1 MNKTDERVLEEKM
14 TSTYTLTN
22 ELDKFNLSQL
32 IKSFKVRKVRGFI
45 SEKQKD
51 NVKTQLKHQ
60 TSLYNFTLKYLYD
73 HFGRFNIKRHLADN
87 MTNIQYMVRDIRR
100 SYMLYLTNGAKNRWD
115 IKKTG
120 IHSQAAQ
127 EFIGQ
132 IIRNFIMYRKT
143 YLIPRSK
150 WSDEAKAQYKVKNG
164 KAWYR
169 AGALKFKDQNE
180 TTDVLTLPNNSTIK
194 FPDRNCLY
202 IQSIGHVM
210 VNYDLSNLEPS
221 DIAQVK
227 FRIRGNGDAE
237 VQLVISY
244 EVERKE
250 AETATGYDWGMH
262 ENTVWTSNTGEK
274 INLENALLEELKVL
288 ERQIQDLDTQM
299 KNHRKGTSKYK
310 KLEKKRQKLYAKHT
324 HKRENQFRHDAI
336 KMLEGTDVIA
346 LENLDSF
353 TMRRQGKTSA
363 KNKGFNSKLSVLSP
377 YKQIQFIKQLANRL
391 GKTVLLVDPKY
402 TSQFD
407 YGTSNYRKHELN
419 ERSWYNAL
427 GELIDRDINA
437 AMNILKWALN
447 PELHGRL
454 IADEEFKK
462 DYEHWSQLVKVY

>member
-1 MNKTDERVLEEKM
+1 MQSKHILKN
-14 TSTYTLTN
+14 N
-22 ELDKFNLSQL
+22 ELDKFDLSQ
-32 IKSFKVRKVRGFI
+32 IIEFYKTRKVRGFI
-45 SEKQKD
+45 SEKQKE
-51 NVKTQLKHQ
+51 NVKTQLKNQ
-60 TSLYNFTLKYLYD
+60 TKLYNFTLKYLYD
-73 HFGRFNIKRHLADN
+73 HFGRFNTKRSLTDS
-87 MTNIQYMVRDIRR
+87 MSNIQRLESEIRQQ
-100 SYMLYLTNGAKNRWD
+100 YMLYLTNGGKTRWNT
-115 IKKTG
+115 KKTG

-127 EFIGQ
+127 EFVRQ
-132 IIRNFIMYRKT
+132 TIRNFIMYRKT

-194 FPDRNCLY
+194 FPDRNGLY

-210 VNYDLSNLEPS
+210 VNYDLSKLEPGN
-221 DIAQVK
+221 IAYVRFK
-227 FRIRGNGDAE
+227 IRGNGDIE

-244 EVERKE
+244 EVERQE
-250 AETATGYDWGMH
+250 AKTATGYDWGMY
-262 ENTVWTSNTGEK
+262 ENTIWTSNTGEK

-324 HKRENQFRHDAI
+324 NKRNNKFRHDAI

-346 LENLDSF
+346 LEDLDAF

-363 KNKGFNSKLSVLSP
+363 KNKGFNGKLSVLSP

-407 YGTSNYRKHELN
+407 FGTNNYRKHALDERGWFNEL
-419 ERSWYNAL
+419 
-427 GELIDRDINA
+427 GKLIDRNINA
-437 AMNILKWALN
+437 AMNILIWALN

>member
-1 MNKTDERVLEEKM
+1 MLSKHILEN
-14 TSTYTLTN
+14 N
-22 ELDKFNLSQL
+22 ELDEFNLSSI

-45 SEKQKD
+45 SANQFENLKS
-51 NVKTQLKHQ
+51 QLKHQ
-60 TSLYNFTLKYLYD
+60 TKLYNFTLKYLYD
-73 HFGRFNIKRHLADN
+73 HFGRFNINRHLADN
-87 MTNIQYMVRDIRR
+87 TTTIQYLVIAIRKE
-100 SYMLYLTNGAKNRWD
+100 YMLDLTNGETNHWK
-115 IKKTG
+115 IKLTG

-132 IIRNFIMYRKT
+132 IIRNFIRYRKT
-143 YLIPRSK
+143 YLIPMSK
-150 WSDEAKAQYKVKNG
+150 WSDKHKANYKAKNG

-180 TTDVLTLPNNSTIK
+180 TTEVLTLPNNSTIK

-227 FRIRGNGDAE
+227 FRIRGNGDVE

-250 AETATGYDWGMH
+250 AETAAGYDWGMY
-262 ENTVWTSNTGEK
+262 ENTVWTSNSGEK
-274 INLENALLEELKVL
+274 IKLEDSFLDELQAI
-288 ERQIQDLDTQM
+288 ERQIQDLDEQM
-299 KNHRKGTSKYK
+299 THYRKGTSKYK

-324 HKRENQFRHDAI
+324 NKRNNKFRHDAI
-336 KMLEGTDVIA
+336 KMLDGTDVIA

-353 TMRRQGKTSA
+353 VMRKQGKTSA

-407 YGTSNYRKHELN
+407 YGTSNYRKHGLN
-419 ERSWYNAL
+419 ERSWFNAL

-462 DYEHWSQLVKVY
+462 DYEHWSQLVKGY